1 MSDTNG
7 VLYIVATPIGNLA
20 DISQRA
26 LDILKSVD
34 LIAAEDTRHSQKL
47 LAHYGINQH
56 MMALHE
62 HNERER
68 ANEIINRVKTGQTVA
83 LISDAGTPLI
93 SDPGYF
99 LARLAHEADIRI
111 VPVPGPS
118 AMVAALSVAGLPTDR
133 FVFEG
138 FLPAKSGA
146 RDKHLGLLEH
156 ETRTMVFYEAPHRLL
171 ETVRAIC
178 DSFGPD
184 RRIVL
189 VRELT
194 KTYET
199 IKQKDCR
206 DMVQWIEQNPEQQKG
221 ESVLVVEGC
230 KITKDE
236 LQTAEIDIEQL
247 LSLLLENMSLK
258 DASNKASELTGIS
271 KNTLYKRA
279 LHLAKSNG

>member
-1 MSDTNG
+1 MPDTNG

-68 ANEIINRVKTGQTVA
+68 ANEIINRVKSGQSIA

-99 LARLAHEADIRI
+99 LARLAHEANIRI
-111 VPVPGPS
+111 VPIPGPS
-118 AMVAALSVAGLPTDR
+118 AMVAALSVAGLPTDK

-138 FLPAKSGA
+138 FLSAKAGG
-146 RDKHLGLLEH
+146 RDKQLIQLKQ

-171 ETVRAIC
+171 ETVKAIC
-178 DSFGPD
+178 EVFGPD

-199 IKQKDCR
+199 IKQKDCQA
-206 DMVQWIEQNPEQQKG
+206 MAEWIEENPEQQKG
-221 ESVLVVEGC
+221 ESVLIIEGNRSM
-230 KITKDE
+230 KEDM
-236 LQTAEIDIEQL
+236 QTAEVNIDRL
-247 LSLLLENMSLK
+247 LMVLLDNMSLK
-258 DASNKASELTGIS
+258 DASNKASELTGQS
-271 KNTLYKRA
+271 KNTMYKRA
-279 LHLAKSNG
+279 LELSKRES